1 MICGIICTKASRRES
16 MHSQKWNFLSL
27 LGIVLSE
34 VRWSKATGLIL
45 VLSACCSKL
54 PTGFSLWPGPSSLL
68 WIPKRVAKW
77 TISLIL
83 FWSHN
88 MDCKINCIAE
98 TYYPSSAEIF
108 PDSCQARQCNSWGL
122 STSSAFTNEDV
133 SDQALNLLQWDSE
146 KMETPD
152 QCFCL
157 LSCQGKVFPQAEQSI
172 PSSVPRCSLP
182 VAAAA
187 HWVAAFA
194 KTYCKPNSG
203 EARVPSLVTQRNL
216 NTQTENKSKMKKKLL
231 VT

>member
-1 MICGIICTKASRRES
+1 
-16 MHSQKWNFLSL
+16 
-27 LGIVLSE
+27 
-34 VRWSKATGLIL
+34 
-45 VLSACCSKL
+45 
-54 PTGFSLWPGPSSLL
+54 
-68 WIPKRVAKW
+68 
-77 TISLIL
+77 
-83 FWSHN
+83 

-157 LSCQGKVFPQAEQSI
+157 LSCQGTVFPQAEQSI

-216 NTQTENKSKMKKKLL
+216 NTQTETKSKMKKKAISDLIILTHGVNQSLFEQHPELL
-231 VT
+231 IYILKSNIYIVLVKIFC